1 VTSVSDSDAS
11 NAALDG
17 VITKLPF
24 PFWLAVI
31 EVTGDTL
38 TAADG
43 TLLNGVIILTP
54 SAPVY
59 VPGWAVLEG
68 SATLTVTDGVASP
81 TTVVCTDTVTP
92 AFTYT
97 ITQRLDI
104 PDITGP
110 VPVAGVSV
118 PHTLGATVDISALL

>member
-17 VITKLPF
+17 VVTKLPF

-81 TTVVCTDTVTP
+81 TTVVCTDAVTP